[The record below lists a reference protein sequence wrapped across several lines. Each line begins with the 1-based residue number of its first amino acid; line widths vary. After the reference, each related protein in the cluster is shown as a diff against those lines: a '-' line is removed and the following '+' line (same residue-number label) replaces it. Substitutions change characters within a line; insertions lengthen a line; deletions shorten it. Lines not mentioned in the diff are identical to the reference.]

1 VGVCVLKNMKVKN
14 SINNFLMWKS
24 TYMKSSNAYKT
35 ALRPLVELYGEKEM
49 QAFTIND
56 VSRLL
61 EKLNGRYARST
72 VYNFTAIL
80 KMFTRY
86 AHYSHINTVSPE
98 LIKVRRVELPVSR
111 PFVTEEDVE
120 MFCELQDES
129 TFVGIRNIVILN
141 MLFETGTRISELLSL
156 TLDDLG
162 DGQKNEVTVVTLKN
176 GKPRVIMWSKH
187 THKLLQAYLAV
198 LVSKKHVSKKLFINK
213 NGEVLTARGVQ
224 HMLTTLREEV
234 GMERK
239 ITPHSFR
246 HGKAHR
252 MVQQG
257 ANIKEIGVVLGHSE
271 DNPRSALQYL
281 RLDLKESRNI
291 VSKYI

>member
-1 VGVCVLKNMKVKN
+1 
-14 SINNFLMWKS
+14 MWKS

-35 ALRPLVELYGEKEM
+35 ALRPLVELYGDKEM
-49 QAFTIND
+49 QAFTIDD
-56 VSRLL
+56 VSRLMQV
-61 EKLNGRYARST
+61 LNGRYARST

-86 AHYSHINTVSPE
+86 AHYSHIITVSPE
-98 LIKVRRVELPVSR
+98 LIKVRRTELPVSR
-111 PFVTEEDVE
+111 PFVTEEDVD
-120 MFCELQDES
+120 MFCELQDET
-129 TFVGIRNIVILN
+129 TFVGVRNMVLLN
-141 MLFETGTRISELLSL
+141 MLFETGARISELLSL

-162 DGQKNEVTVVTLKN
+162 DGQRNEAMIVTLKN
-176 GKPRVIMWSKH
+176 GKPRVIMWSKQ
-187 THKLLQAYLAV
+187 THKLLQTYLGV
-198 LVSKKHVSKKLFINK
+198 LVSKKHLSKKLFINK
-213 NGEVLTARGVQ
+213 NGEPLTPRGVQ
-224 HMLTTLREEV
+224 YMLTTLREDI

-271 DNPRSALQYL
+271 DNPVSALQYL

-291 VSKYI
+291 VGKYV